1 MKTDTKQVFGHR
13 LSQAR
18 RMRGLSLR
26 QLAELLQPAVSHNA
40 LHKYEQ
46 GAMMPDSTVLL
57 SLCRTLGQKPDFFLR
72 APTVELAGVE
82 FRKRASL
89 PAAQVTA
96 LREKANDFFERYT
109 EIETLLSVRR
119 EFASPLTKFEIHE
132 AADVEQAAVRLR
144 DAWQLGRDP
153 IPSVV
158 SLLED
163 RGIMVYE
170 ADAPDGF
177 EGFAG
182 HAGETPVM
190 VLSGNRPADR
200 LRLTALH
207 ELGHL
212 VLHFHDALFDA
223 KEREQLCHR
232 FAGAMLIPEQEFTE
246 AFGGHR
252 AKISTAE
259 LVAMKVRFGMSC
271 QAIMMRARDLALIS
285 PSTLKRFCILWRK
298 WKYHVKEP
306 GVWRGEETAAR
317 FAALVYRAAANEEV
331 SVTKAAYLMGRPLAE
346 FQKELAVLE

>member
-306 GVWRGEETAAR
+306 GV
-317 FAALVYRAAANEEV
+317 
-331 SVTKAAYLMGRPLAE
+331 
-346 FQKELAVLE
+346 